1 MDAPRGT
8 PVDVCPFDMAWCDRP
23 ECRTGTCGLTGE
35 SPFIPC
41 VHCGILIAGRI
52 VTAVCEECLAVDL
65 AEAKA

>member
-1 MDAPRGT
+1 
-8 PVDVCPFDMAWCDRP
+8 MAWCDRP
-23 ECRTGTCGLTGE
+23 ERRTGTCELTGE

-52 VTAVCEECLAVDL
+52 VTAVCEECLAVDP